1 MSKET
6 VLIMKLESK
15 LRAESISEAAHE
27 RIGNYIERHRHAL
40 EYDDNLH
47 GKIKKARNLRG
58 PSEIRRAAYPPNS
71 TRSPCISE
79 LGKSIQQP
87 PLHLM

>member
-40 EYDDNLH
+40 EYDDDLH

-58 PSEIRRAAYPPNS
+58 PSEIAAQRTHQIQRDRHASVNWENQS
-71 TRSPCISE
+71 SNHRSI
-79 LGKSIQQP
+79 
-87 PLHLM
+87 